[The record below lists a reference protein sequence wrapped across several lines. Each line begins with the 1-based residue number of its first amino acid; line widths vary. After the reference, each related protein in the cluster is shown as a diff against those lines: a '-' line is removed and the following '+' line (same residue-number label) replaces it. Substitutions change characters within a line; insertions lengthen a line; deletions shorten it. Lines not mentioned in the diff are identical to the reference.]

1 MYTPFKMKGKSPM
14 MKKLIGNQNRLPKEL
29 QEAIKAAPGKMKK
42 ESAAK
47 MKKTSMTKMKKESMA
62 KLKKSAT
69 KLKRNQDKINP
80 FSAEYKRMT
89 PKQKREAREG
99 NKLQGSGKK
108 AINRKNIGEALNKTK
123 KKINKLNENI
133 QKGAETLSKN
143 LKKTKTIKIAEKLR
157 LPKKGK
163 GSSSSSSSSNGFTS
177 RKGDPYLYKKNNDG
191 TFTTKKGKDGKEVI
205 VKKGSKAYDAIS
217 SVFKM
222 KKAPA
227 KMKKAAMKMKKEA
240 AMKMKKK
247 SAMKMK
253 KSMAKEKMKMVTV
266 NGKKVPA
273 FAADGKGANDMK
285 KSSAAKMKKSSMKMK
300 KSAMKLKKSAAKLK
314 KKTKYD
320 ALERQRVGTRTK
332 GRLAVEAAVEGG
344 AYKAT
349 MRKFRKTKKMDSLGL
364 KKLKVDTKPRPQ
376 SSGKLK
382 K

>member
-42 ESAAK
+42 ESATK
-47 MKKTSMTKMKKESMA
+47 MKKASMTKMKKESMA
-62 KLKKSAT
+62 KLKKSVA
-69 KLKRNQDKINP
+69 KLKKGKINP

-89 PKQKREAREG
+89 ESQRKRKYGADYKDRIKG
-99 NKLQGSGKK
+99 KTKSDGKTKLKP
-108 AINRKNIGEALNKTK
+108 INRKNISEALNKTK
-123 KKINKLNENI
+123 NRINELNKNI
-133 QKGAETLSKN
+133 QAGADKLSKD
-143 LKKTKTIKIAEKLR
+143 LKSKKTIKIT
-157 LPKKGK
+157 GNNN
-163 GSSSSSSSSNGFTS
+163 SSSSSSSSNGFTS

-227 KMKKAAMKMKKEA
+227 KMKKAAMKLKKKSATKMMKKSPAAMKKEAAMKMKKEA

-285 KSSAAKMKKSSMKMK
+285 KGSAATMNKKSMAKMKKAAMKMK
-300 KSAMKLKKSAAKLK
+300 KAPAKMMK
-314 KKTKYD
+314 KK
-320 ALERQRVGTRTK
+320 
-332 GRLAVEAAVEGG
+332 
-344 AYKAT
+344 
-349 MRKFRKTKKMDSLGL
+349 
-364 KKLKVDTKPRPQ
+364 
-376 SSGKLK
+376 
-382 K
+382 

>member
-42 ESAAK
+42 ESATK
-47 MKKTSMTKMKKESMA
+47 MKKASMTKMKKESMA
-62 KLKKSAT
+62 KLKKSVA
-69 KLKRNQDKINP
+69 KLKKGKINP

-89 PKQKREAREG
+89 ESQRKRKYGADYKDRIKG
-99 NKLQGSGKK
+99 KTKSDGKTKLKP
-108 AINRKNIGEALNKTK
+108 INRKNISEALNKTK
-123 KKINKLNENI
+123 NRINELNKNI
-133 QKGAETLSKN
+133 QAGADKLSKD
-143 LKKTKTIKIAEKLR
+143 LKSKKTIKIT
-157 LPKKGK
+157 GNNN
-163 GSSSSSSSSNGFTS
+163 SSSSSSSSNGFTS

-285 KSSAAKMKKSSMKMK
+285 KGSAATMKKKSMAKMKKAAMKMK
-300 KSAMKLKKSAAKLK
+300 KAPAKMMK
-314 KKTKYD
+314 KK
-320 ALERQRVGTRTK
+320 
-332 GRLAVEAAVEGG
+332 
-344 AYKAT
+344 
-349 MRKFRKTKKMDSLGL
+349 
-364 KKLKVDTKPRPQ
+364 
-376 SSGKLK
+376 
-382 K
+382 